1 MNTGQSTYVWQHPDW
16 PGLRH
21 DPVRVGEALSK
32 ARRAQGLVE
41 GKLAALGFEHR
52 LELAAEAWSQEALAT
67 SAIEGERLDLA
78 AVRSSV
84 ARRLGVGKQDGPHA
98 PRNVE
103 GLLDIM
109 DDAVKRCHGALTHER
124 LYAWHAALFPTG
136 YSGMTKIRIGGYR
149 EHGEPMQ
156 IVSGTVGREKVHY
169 EAPPSAR
176 VAGEM
181 GRLLQWFNAAT
192 EPDTFVRAALAHLWF
207 ETIHPFEDGN
217 GRLGRVLVDLL
228 LARDSGE
235 TSRLFRTSQRLL
247 NRRKDYYANLEQA
260 QHGGLDV
267 TDWVCWFV
275 EQMQAACEEASK
287 VVDHTLVKA
296 RFWLD
301 HGNKALSE
309 RQRKVMNLL
318 LDAGPGGFDG
328 GMSTRKYEHIAGT
341 SRATASRELIDLEA
355 MGLLQHVGAG
365 RSTRYYVRLPGWV
378 PPANMS
384 TESSNGD
391 TSC

>member
-1 MNTGQSTYVWQHPDW
+1 MKARPPTYIWQHPDW
-16 PGLRH
+16 PDLRH
-21 DPVRVGEALSK
+21 DRVRVGEALGK

-41 GKLAALGFEHR
+41 GKLAVLGFEQR
-52 LELAAEAWSQEALAT
+52 LELTAEAWSHEALAT

-84 ARRLGVGKQDGPHA
+84 ARRLGVGRQDGPNA
-98 PRNVE
+98 PRSVE

-109 DDAVKRCHGALTHER
+109 DDAVTRCHDPLTHER
-124 LYAWHAALFPTG
+124 LHAWHAALFPTG
-136 YSGMTKIRIGGYR
+136 YSGMTKIRVGGYR
-149 EHGEPMQ
+149 EHSEPMQ
-156 IVSGTVGREKVHY
+156 IVSGRVEREKVHY
-169 EAPPSAR
+169 EAPHSAR
-176 VAGEM
+176 VPDEM
-181 GRLLQWFNAAT
+181 DRLLHWFNAAT
-192 EPDTFVRAALAHLWF
+192 EPDTLVRAALAHLWF

-235 TSRLFRTSQRLL
+235 ASRLFRTSQRLL
-247 NRRKDYYANLEQA
+247 ERRRDYYANLERA
-260 QHGGLDV
+260 QHGDPDV
-267 TDWVCWFV
+267 TDWVCWFI
-275 EQMQAACEEASK
+275 EQMQAACEEAST

-301 HGNKALSE
+301 HGNKALNE

-328 GMSTRKYEHIAGT
+328 GMSTKKYENATGT

-355 MGLLQHVGAG
+355 MGLLQQVGGG
-365 RSTRYYVRLPGWV
+365 RSTRYYVKLPDWA
-378 PPANMS
+378 PHEDDRS
-384 TESSNGD
+384 
-391 TSC
+391 

>member
-1 MNTGQSTYVWQHPDW
+1 MNARPATYVWQHPDW
-16 PGLRH
+16 PDLRH
-21 DPVRVGEALSK
+21 DRVRVGEALSK

-41 GKLAALGFEHR
+41 GKLAVLGFEQR

-84 ARRLGVGKQDGPHA
+84 ARRLGVGKQDGPNA

-109 DDAVKRCHGALTHER
+109 DDAVKRCHDPLTPAR
-124 LYAWHAALFPTG
+124 LHAWHAALFPTG
-136 YSGMTKIRIGGYR
+136 YSGMMKIRVGGYR

-156 IVSGTVGREKVHY
+156 IVSGRVGREQVHY
-169 EAPPSAR
+169 EAPPSSR
-176 VAGEM
+176 VPDEM
-181 GRLLQWFNAAT
+181 DRLLQWFNAAT
-192 EPDTFVRAALAHLWF
+192 EPDTLVRAAIAHLWF

-235 TSRLFRTSQRLL
+235 SSRLFRTSQRLL
-247 NRRKDYYANLEQA
+247 DRRRDYYANLERA
-260 QHGGLDV
+260 QHGSSDV
-267 TDWVCWFV
+267 TDWVCWFT
-275 EQMQAACEEASK
+275 EQMQAACEEAST
-287 VVDHTLVKA
+287 VVDQTLVKA
-296 RFWLD
+296 RFWMD

-318 LDAGPGGFDG
+318 LDAGPGGFEG
-328 GMSTRKYEHIAGT
+328 GMSTRKYESITGT
-341 SRATASRELIDLEA
+341 SRATASRELVDLEA
-355 MGLLQHVGAG
+355 MGLLQQVGGG
-365 RSTRYYVRLPGWV
+365 RSTRYYVALPGW
-378 PPANMS
+378 
-384 TESSNGD
+384 G
-391 TSC
+391 